1 MRRPL
6 QSPALINAFYDSL
19 RPEQRDTAQAM
30 QKAIQAVAPHL
41 RPEVKW
47 GNLCFMN
54 DNDNIMAIVL
64 QHLCARLAVATGRDL
79 AALKAQLGEAAQ
91 LTFSDT
97 NTGIERE
104 GIKVWDFGDLPPT
117 ITFTRGG
124 RQVTGYPALAD
135 EGDSVAIRLK
145 MSLRNSSSS
154 LVKPMMLTSG
164 DRRSWLTM

>member
-30 QKAIQAVAPHL
+30 QKAMQTVAPHL

-64 QHLCARLAVATGRDL
+64 YKMHAHLQIFNGVQLVPDFPELDGAGRGMRHVKFRYRQPINDL
-79 AALKAQLGEAAQ
+79 LVRE
-91 LTFSDT
+91 LT
-97 NTGIERE
+97 
-104 GIKVWDFGDLPPT
+104 
-117 ITFTRGG
+117 
-124 RQVTGYPALAD
+124 QA
-135 EGDSVAIRLK
+135 
-145 MSLRNSSSS
+145 SLDAWNRP
-154 LVKPMMLTSG
+154 VPKWG
-164 DRRSWLTM
+164 